1 MADNGLLSLENINMP
16 FSLEAEQA
24 VLGSILVDPACLSQ
38 AAVYINPESFYLPQH
53 SAIFAAML
61 TIDSTGA
68 KIDPLVV
75 LDMLVQQNVY
85 DNAGGRNYL
94 FELAQM
100 VPSTSNIEMYAKIVR
115 EKHYIRTLIS
125 ISSETIEDAVSG
137 EETADALLD
146 NAEQKIYNIRQGK
159 TTNAPSKL
167 KDIIVNN
174 VYDTLKKI
182 TGEDKE
188 QYKGF
193 TTGFRI
199 LIRFLPVL
207 TVPTSFLSAQDLQWV
222 KQALRSTLQ
231 ETLPHSVSARCCF
244 SLLK

>member
-1 MADNGLLSLENINMP
+1 MEDNSLLSLENITMP

-24 VLGSILVDPACLSQ
+24 VLGSVLVDPSCLSQ
-38 AAVYINPESFYLPQH
+38 AAVYISPESFYLPQQN
-53 SAIFAAML
+53 AIIAAML
-61 TIDSTGA
+61 MLDGMGT

-75 LDMLVQQNVY
+75 LDQLVQQGIY
-85 DNAGGRNYL
+85 DSAAGKNYL

-100 VPSTSNIEMYAKIVR
+100 VPSTANVEMYAKIVR
-115 EKHYIRTLIS
+115 EKFYIRTLIK
-125 ISSETIEDAVSG
+125 ISSETIESAVAQ

-182 TGEDKE
+182 TGED
-188 QYKGF
+188 
-193 TTGFRI
+193 
-199 LIRFLPVL
+199 
-207 TVPTSFLSAQDLQWV
+207 
-222 KQALRSTLQ
+222 
-231 ETLPHSVSARCCF
+231 
-244 SLLK
+244 